1 MAYIKQSDLIINR
14 DVLERR
20 IEHVQ
25 KHSVP
30 LRAPEETRVFKDIP
44 GTKIS
49 SDGKAND
56 RKAREERAI
65 EEARQFLDERIS
77 EAKKKTLQR
86 LLNFK
91 ITD

>member
-1 MAYIKQSDLIINR
+1 MAYIKQSDLIITR
-14 DVLERR
+14 DRLERR

-30 LRAPEETRVFKDIP
+30 LQAPEDKRVFKDIP
-44 GTKIS
+44 GSKIS
-49 SDGKAND
+49 SSGKVHD
-56 RKAREERAI
+56 RKEREERVI
-65 EEARQFLDERIS
+65 EEARQQLDDRIA
-77 EAKKKTLQR
+77 EAKRKTLQR